1 MWISW
6 AMWFA
11 QARVMGDITRYIE
24 DRENVDMSYGWM
36 LLVGLMVNL
45 TIEHFLDEHGWSLN
59 IRTGF
64 AYQQSVDAMIMKK
77 MVKMT
82 TATSK
87 NYETG

>member
-1 MWISW
+1 
-6 AMWFA
+6 
-11 QARVMGDITRYIE
+11 
-24 DRENVDMSYGWM
+24 MSYGWM

-45 TIEHFLDEHGWSLN
+45 TIEHFLDEHGWRLN